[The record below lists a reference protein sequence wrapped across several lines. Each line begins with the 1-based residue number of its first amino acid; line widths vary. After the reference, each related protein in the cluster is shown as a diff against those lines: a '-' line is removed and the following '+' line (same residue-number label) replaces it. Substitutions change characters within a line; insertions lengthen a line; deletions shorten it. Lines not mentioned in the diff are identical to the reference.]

1 MPEFHEHIL
10 TFHFEGVHQLQ
21 TKALFKWIGMK
32 QITVKT
38 LRMSQLNQNND
49 NRILSF
55 SSIGQKII
63 IVLISRNWQ
72 GRAANNSYFDYYYTI
87 VL

>member
-10 TFHFEGVHQLQ
+10 TFHFEGIHQLQ

-49 NRILSF
+49 NQILSF

-63 IVLISRNWQ
+63 IMFLFQEIGKEGQQIILIL
-72 GRAANNSYFDYYYTI
+72 I
-87 VL
+87 IIIL